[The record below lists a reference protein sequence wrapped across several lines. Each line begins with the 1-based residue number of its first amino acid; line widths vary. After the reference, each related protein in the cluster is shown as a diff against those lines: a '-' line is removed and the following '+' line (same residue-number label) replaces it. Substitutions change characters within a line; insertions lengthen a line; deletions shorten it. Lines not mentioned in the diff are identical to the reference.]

1 MRIMKEKRINE
12 IKGLVFVAI
21 GLILLASLVS
31 FTPFDLSFYTS
42 SPNIP
47 PKNLIRTFG
56 AYLGGLFLFLF
67 GWASY
72 AVPLFIVWLGIRFPQ
87 TRNMRSGAYGRATEK
102 AGSRE
107 PSRTRQRFHC
117 ST

>member
-56 AYLGGLFLFLF
+56 A
-67 GWASY
+67 
-72 AVPLFIVWLGIRFPQ
+72 
-87 TRNMRSGAYGRATEK
+87 
-102 AGSRE
+102 
-107 PSRTRQRFHC
+107 
-117 ST
+117 